1 MGASG
6 GGHAVQC
13 NPTANR
19 CGFADSVFFFK
30 KTEVD
35 FTGYSKPRFS
45 HLQNGPDLRMVTHAY
60 KLRALEFDYR
70 RTTLITQLVNCLP
83 CKYEESSLKA

>member
-19 CGFADSVFFFK
+19 CGFTDSVFFFK

-35 FTGYSKPRFS
+35 FTGYSKPQFS

-60 KLRALEFDYR
+60 KLRPLEFGYR

-83 CKYEESSLKA
+83 CKYEESSLNA